1 MFGRTCGRSSMMFG
15 TSSRT
20 VMSSRCQNFRVV
32 KVIISDNII
41 ATKPTEERTLR
52 KLKLEIGLTF
62 SHLIFWEKVFP
73 TTTWMKGCMNQLFYQ
88 KFMKCWKMM
97 TTHWLGWGKP
107 RLQNVDTL
115 KQAKIREHTHTP
127 SATQPCSLFSL
138 RLLSVMLLLKVKEY
152 YWYILYVILFIL
164 WYLKSV
170 SAKSIYRVEFIQIE
184 QFFVLQLCMV
194 KRWSRSKCFQQQ
206 HGWKKGR
213 KPIRKKMTEAFGCRH
228 DGNQINFLIFDWL
241 MSRRKG
247 AECSPTTT
255 CWISSKTVRLFWK
268 KFKKEECRWSS
279 GLLDFLKDSSA
290 ILTKVQEGRR
300 QMMVRIA
307 GSSAG
312 NAWAGCLYGE

>member
-184 QFFVLQLCMV
+184 HFFCFTALYGEEMESEQVFSTTTWMEERKKADKEEDDGSIWMSPWWKSNQLSYFWLTHV
-194 KRWSRSKCFQQQ
+194 K
-206 HGWKKGR
+206 KKGCG
-213 KPIRKKMTEAFGCRH
+213 MFSH
-228 DGNQINFLIFDWL
+228 YY
-241 MSRRKG
+241 
-247 AECSPTTT
+247 
-255 CWISSKTVRLFWK
+255 
-268 KFKKEECRWSS
+268 
-279 GLLDFLKDSSA
+279 LLDFLKDSSA
-290 ILTKVQEGRR
+290 ILKEV
-300 QMMVRIA
+300 
-307 GSSAG
+307 
-312 NAWAGCLYGE
+312 